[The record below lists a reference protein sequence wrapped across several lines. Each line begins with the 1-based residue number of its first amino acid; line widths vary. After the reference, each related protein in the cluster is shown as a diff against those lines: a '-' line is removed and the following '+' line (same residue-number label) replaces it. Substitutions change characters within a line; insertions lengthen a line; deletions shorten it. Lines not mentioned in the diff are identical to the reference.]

1 MDPKRY
7 ISSVDPR
14 SLDSA
19 GSGFLMWAILW
30 GTRVRLVTMFQIAIS
45 SVMNAQVDPSKPE
58 LVLQTINISVY
69 PWRSK
74 SQQTMV
80 VSIEN
85 EPCMDVQV
93 VL

>member
-7 ISSVDPR
+7 ISSLDPR

-45 SVMNAQVDPSKPE
+45 SVMNAQVDPSKQE
-58 LVLQTINISVY
+58 LVLQIINISVY
-69 PWRSK
+69 PWSK